1 MGLRGGKGKD
11 VDDVINFW
19 YKINKKEKKS
29 LILRINFYVIN
40 LIVFLINLYKF
51 FIRRIL

>member
-19 YKINKKEKKS
+19 YKINKKEKKKFN
-29 LILRINFYVIN
+29 IKNK
-40 LIVFLINLYKF
+40 FLCY
-51 FIRRIL
+51 